1 MRSDD
6 HESFQRRIDET
17 LAGEI
22 AGGEEESLREH
33 LASCPQCQ
41 EYLAA
46 GTRVI
51 AGLGGFSFDVDPAL
65 QEKVCAA
72 INSRAQQ
79 IERGQPFTWRRMAW
93 ICITAVL
100 LSVAGSFIDLRFGG
114 LIAAVLDMHQTQLR
128 HGLLTFWILPSFC
141 FLLLFPILPLLS
153 HRKERVL

>member
-1 MRSDD
+1 MKSDD

-22 AGGEEESLREH
+22 AVGEEESLREH
-33 LASCPQCQ
+33 LTSCPQCQ

-65 QEKVCAA
+65 QEKVCAS
-72 INSRAQQ
+72 ISLRAQQ
-79 IERGQPFTWRRMAW
+79 IESGQPSWRRMAW

-100 LSVAGSFIDLRFGG
+100 LSVAGSFIDLQFGG
-114 LIAAVLDMHQTQLR
+114 LIASVLDMHPTQMS

-153 HRKERVL
+153 HRKERVS

>member
-17 LAGEI
+17 LAGET
-22 AGGEEESLREH
+22 AVGEEESLREH
-33 LASCPQCQ
+33 LQSCVQCQ

-46 GTRVI
+46 STRVI
-51 AGLGGFSFDVDPAL
+51 SSLGGFSFDVDPGL
-65 QEKVCAA
+65 QEQVCAA
-72 INSRAQQ
+72 ISFRAQQ
-79 IERGQPFTWRRMAW
+79 IESRQPSRRRMAW

-100 LSVAGSFIDLRFGG
+100 LSVTGSFIDLQFGG
-114 LIAAVLDMHQTQLR
+114 LIASVLDMHRTQMR
-128 HGLLTFWILPSFC
+128 NGLVTFWILPSFC

>member
-1 MRSDD
+1 MRSDE

-22 AGGEEESLREH
+22 AVGKEESLREH
-33 LASCPQCQ
+33 LQSCMECQ

-46 GTRVI
+46 STRVI

-65 QEKVCAA
+65 EEKVFAS
-72 INSRAQQ
+72 ISLRAQQ
-79 IERGQPFTWRRMAW
+79 IESGQPSRKRMAW
-93 ICITAVL
+93 ICVTAVL
-100 LSVAGSFIDLRFGG
+100 LSVAGSFIDLQFGG
-114 LIAAVLDMHQTQLR
+114 LIASVVDMQRTQMR
-128 HGLLTFWILPSFC
+128 HGLVIFWILPSLC

>member
-17 LAGEI
+17 LADDV
-22 AGGEEESLREH
+22 AVGEEESLREH
-33 LASCPQCQ
+33 LQSCTQCQ

-46 GTRVI
+46 STRAI

-65 QEKVCAA
+65 QEKVYAS
-72 INSRAQQ
+72 ISLRAQR
-79 IERGQPFTWRRMAW
+79 IESWQPSRGRMTW
-93 ICITAVL
+93 ICITALL
-100 LSVAGSFIDLRFGG
+100 LSAAGSFIDLQFGG
-114 LIAAVLDMHQTQLR
+114 LIAPVLDMHRMQVR

>member
-79 IERGQPFTWRRMAW
+79 IERGQPFTGGEWLGSALPRFY
-93 ICITAVL
+93 
-100 LSVAGSFIDLRFGG
+100 SVSPARSSTCDL
-114 LIAAVLDMHQTQLR
+114 AA
-128 HGLLTFWILPSFC
+128 
-141 FLLLFPILPLLS
+141 
-153 HRKERVL
+153 

>member
-6 HESFQRRIDET
+6 HKSFQRRIDET
-17 LAGEI
+17 LADDV
-22 AGGEEESLREH
+22 AVGEEESLREH

-46 GTRVI
+46 STRVI

-65 QEKVCAA
+65 QEKVCAS
-72 INSRAQQ
+72 ISLRAQQ
-79 IERGQPFTWRRMAW
+79 IESGQPSRRRMAW
-93 ICITAVL
+93 ICIAAVL
-100 LSVAGSFIDLRFGG
+100 LSVGGSFIDWQFGG
-114 LIAAVLDMHQTQLR
+114 LIASVLDMHQPQMS

-153 HRKERVL
+153 HRKERVS

>member
-17 LAGEI
+17 LADDV
-22 AGGEEESLREH
+22 AVGEEESLREH
-33 LASCPQCQ
+33 LQSCTQCQ

-46 GTRVI
+46 STRVI

-65 QEKVCAA
+65 QEQVCAA
-72 INSRAQQ
+72 ISLRAQQ
-79 IERGQPFTWRRMAW
+79 IESGHPNRRRMAW
-93 ICITAVL
+93 ICIIA
-100 LSVAGSFIDLRFGG
+100 LSLSAAGSFIDLQFGG
-114 LIAAVLDMHQTQLR
+114 LIASVLEMQRTQVR
-128 HGLLTFWILPSFC
+128 HGLVTFWILPSFC

>member
-6 HESFQRRIDET
+6 HESFQRKIDAT
-17 LAGEI
+17 LAYDV
-22 AGGEEESLREH
+22 AVGEEEPLREH
-33 LASCPQCQ
+33 LASCRQCQ

-46 GTRVI
+46 STRVI

-65 QEKVCAA
+65 QEKVCAS
-72 INSRAQQ
+72 ISLRAQQ
-79 IERGQPFTWRRMAW
+79 IESGHPNRRRMAW

-100 LSVAGSFIDLRFGG
+100 LSVAGSFIDLQFGG
-114 LIAAVLDMHQTQLR
+114 LIAAVLDMHPTQMS

-153 HRKERVL
+153 HRKERVS